1 MYFSDRTRYLI
12 LTLSVVCLTLIF
24 SNSIALNFTIICMND
39 VRSDFH
45 RSLSTN
51 ASHEQHWLD
60 SSTHVNSLF
69 SAVAIGTLIG
79 TIPSTFLIHKI
90 GFCKTMTLYGAA
102 TTLATLGF
110 PLAVKTGFVA
120 VFIMRILQG
129 IATSLSFPATGVIP
143 AQWSTVKS
151 TGTFMAIISCA
162 LQFCN
167 IFTMPV
173 SGFLC
178 ESSLGW
184 PSVFYLQGV
193 LSAIAFTTFFFFY
206 KDDPSKHRNVS
217 PVELQKISLGKQGQK
232 KEAIPFRAIITDPCI
247 LGVWLAASGGNL
259 GFQVFLIY
267 GPTYINKV
275 LHFNVKST
283 GFATALPFILSAAVK
298 FVVGPISDRATFVSG
313 RWRLIFFAAL
323 SQGTMALCIF
333 LLSVVT
339 NPRVAQVA
347 YTTAIVFSGINIVGA
362 IKSAQLVSRQYAH
375 FVMAV
380 IAFLLCLII
389 FLVPVAVNVVCPDNT
404 PEQWSNLFL
413 GVSILVVVA
422 NIPFLFVASND
433 PAPWT
438 GNKVH
443 GAPAEKVDSAEI
455 EDLRKDSTSSD
466 PSSWTDSK
474 THPVPPLKLDGV
486 EVEDL
491 QRDSTQQS

>member
-1 MYFSDRTRYLI
+1 
-12 LTLSVVCLTLIF
+12 
-24 SNSIALNFTIICMND
+24 
-39 VRSDFH
+39 
-45 RSLSTN
+45 
-51 ASHEQHWLD
+51 
-60 SSTHVNSLF
+60 
-69 SAVAIGTLIG
+69 
-79 TIPSTFLIHKI
+79 
-90 GFCKTMTLYGAA
+90 MTLYGAA

-120 VFIMRILQG
+120 VFIMRVLQG

-267 GPTYINKV
+267 GPTYINK
-275 LHFNVKST
+275 
-283 GFATALPFILSAAVK
+283 
-298 FVVGPISDRATFVSG
+298 
-313 RWRLIFFAAL
+313 
-323 SQGTMALCIF
+323 
-333 LLSVVT
+333 VT